1 MKPNSKIIEK
11 WSLPITWFG
20 NLEIQVLGQIK
31 YTKSL
36 KKKLKEVIE
45 LDINFEA
52 EDALAKLEKLE
63 VITNTED
70 KWFPVKTEEASSK
83 LNEILEL
90 G

>member
-1 MKPNSKIIEK
+1 MANWAATEQKIELTSPCDPKI
-11 WSLPITWFG
+11 SGIG
-20 NLEIQVLGQIK
+20 ADQVHEIAE
-31 YTKSL
+31 
-36 KKKLKEVIE
+36 KKLKKVIE

-83 LNEILEL
+83 LNQILEL

>member
-1 MKPNSKIIEK
+1 MVIAYYVVWK
-11 WSLPITWFG
+11 FG
-20 NLEIQVLGQIK
+20 DSGIGADQVHEIAE
-31 YTKSL
+31 
-36 KKKLKEVIE
+36 KKLKEVIE

-52 EDALAKLEKLE
+52 EDALVKLEKLE

-90 G
+90 S